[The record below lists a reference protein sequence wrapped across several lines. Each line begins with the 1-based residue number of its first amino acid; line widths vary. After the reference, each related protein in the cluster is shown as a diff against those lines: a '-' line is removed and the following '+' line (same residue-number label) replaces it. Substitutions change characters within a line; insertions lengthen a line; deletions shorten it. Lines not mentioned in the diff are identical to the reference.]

1 MKRIER
7 GERLFA
13 VYDNLASISKGF
25 HWHGKDTDSL
35 QVASMAH
42 DKGKV
47 VTPHLHKFRPRSV
60 EYTQE
65 CVVLVQGKIEFSFY
79 DYDKVFLDKV
89 TLNPGD
95 AVTIFGGYHGLKV
108 LEDNSVYFEIKNGP
122 FIGNEGDKEF
132 IETF

>member
-7 GERLFA
+7 GEKLYA
-13 VYDNLASISKGF
+13 VYEDLASIGKGVN
-25 HWHGKDTDSL
+25 WHSKDTDAM
-35 QVASMAH
+35 QVASMSH

-47 VTPHLHKFRPRSV
+47 VKPHLHRVRPRSV

-65 CVVLVQGKIEFSFY
+65 CVVLVKGKIEFSFY
-79 DYDKVFLDKV
+79 DYDKVFLDKI

-95 AVTIFGGYHGLKV
+95 AVTIFGGYHGMEV

-122 FIGNEGDKEF
+122 FTGNEVDKEF
-132 IETF
+132 LDSA